1 MKATKVIA
9 AGLLI
14 AAVLFLCVYALFP
27 EETGEPVVSH
37 ITLSPSANSKDGQA
51 LEENSSEDKPDSS
64 ISSKPAKGPP
74 SSSSKSSSS
83 SESSEPEIALP
94 LNINTATAEELC
106 QIDGITEELARL
118 IVLYREKAGG
128 YTSTEDLK
136 KITQFGYN
144 TYNKIKDSIYCE

>member
-14 AAVLFLCVYALFP
+14 AAVLFLSIYALFP
-27 EETGEPVVSH
+27 EESAEPVVSR
-37 ITLSPSANSKDGQA
+37 ITLPSSSNSKDDQA
-51 LEENSSEDKPDSS
+51 LGQGSSEDKSS
-64 ISSKPAKGPP
+64 
-74 SSSSKSSSS
+74 
-83 SESSEPEIALP
+83 
-94 LNINTATAEELC
+94 LNINTATEEELC

-136 KITQFGYN
+136 KITQLGYN

>member
-1 MKATKVIA
+1 MKATKIIA

-14 AAVLFLCVYALFP
+14 AAVLFLSIYALFP
-27 EETGEPVVSH
+27 EESAEPVVSR
-37 ITLSPSANSKDGQA
+37 ITLPSSSNSKDDQA
-51 LEENSSEDKPDSS
+51 LGQGSSKDKSSDSV
-64 ISSKPAKGPP
+64 SSKPPKKPS
-74 SSSSKSSSS
+74 SSSSKSSTS
-83 SESSEPEIALP
+83 SESSEPKIVLP
-94 LNINTATAEELC
+94 LNINTATEEELC

-136 KITQFGYN
+136 KITQLGYN

>member
-9 AGLLI
+9 ACLLI

-37 ITLSPSANSKDGQA
+37 ITLSPSANFKDGHA
-51 LEENSSEDKPDSS
+51 LKEDVSEDKPESS
-64 ISSKPAKGPP
+64 VSSKPAKEP
-74 SSSSKSSSS
+74 SSSSPKPSSSS
-83 SESSEPEIALP
+83 ASSKSEVVLP

-106 QIDGITEELARL
+106 QIEGIHEELARL

-136 KITQFGYN
+136 KIVQLGYN
-144 TYNKIKDSIYCE
+144 TYNKIRDSIYCE